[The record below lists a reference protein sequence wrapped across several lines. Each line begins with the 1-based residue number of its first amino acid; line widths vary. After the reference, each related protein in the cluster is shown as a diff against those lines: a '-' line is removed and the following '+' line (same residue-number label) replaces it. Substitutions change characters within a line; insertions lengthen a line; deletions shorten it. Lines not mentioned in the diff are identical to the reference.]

1 MIHAG
6 KYYMKTAI
14 YLFICAAVILFCGCS
29 SLKYGSLDGRV
40 YTSGDQKVQ
49 ITFPEGAAPKIT
61 AGYLENQFTCP
72 DDFEAVYL
80 DQAAGCF
87 LVCSAIV
94 PPEQKNTMDLPKLLQ
109 TTKGQESVSAATA
122 RIIQQKHRSSL
133 ILRDSEVDTRAF
145 TVFQI
150 YTKMT
155 DETGKLRVGSLFF
168 QLKNRWF
175 WLIYEPAAGSDL
187 PPGKAIIEIR
197 QQLFRLK
204 DAIRMP

>member
-1 MIHAG
+1 
-6 KYYMKTAI
+6 MKTVLYI
-14 YLFICAAVILFCGCS
+14 FICAALLHICGCS
-29 SLKYGSLDGRV
+29 SMKYGSLDGRV

-49 ITFPEGAAPKIT
+49 ITFPEGSAPEIT
-61 AGYLENQFTCP
+61 AGYLENQYTCP
-72 DDFEAVYL
+72 DDFETVYL
-80 DQAAGCF
+80 DKSTGSF
-87 LVCSAIV
+87 LVCSAVI
-94 PPEQKNTMDLPKLLQ
+94 PPEQKNTMDLPRLLQ

-122 RIIQQKHRSSL
+122 RIIQRKHRSSL
-133 ILRDSEVDTRAF
+133 ILRDNEVDARAC

-175 WLIYEPAAGSDL
+175 WLIYEPAANSNL
-187 PPGKAIIEIR
+187 PPEKAIIEIR

-204 DAIRMP
+204 DAIRMH